1 MLRFASA
8 ALPLLLLSM
17 STVACSTTVVSGDP
31 PPASTT
37 DPGTNPPPTDPPPP
51 VEPTERQ
58 KAQAKAVEAM
68 ADALAESSAWHV
80 AVDRDAVKKSARETI
95 LKGDGT
101 DQPYFAAAWATLNKY
116 PQGHQGLYST
126 DKAVCGKALPRQQS
140 SRFGVCGRPAKSGA
154 GLAVT
159 FAATGN
165 KLGLAVGDVVT
176 SAGADAGDAIF
187 EASFARPTCGSTFP
201 AASGRRYSGAASF
214 FGNVPSGTKLTV
226 KAPSGATREVTVPT
240 GADAQLTDCTDP
252 FGRNRDFYAEA
263 KVRPDGVAVIR
274 LPSFFPFDKAF
285 PSTQAEVD
293 KLVADYQ
300 AEIVKV
306 FETVKTAPG
315 IVWDARGNTGG
326 ITTVGLA
333 IVSGFASAK
342 TKTISYCRSRDE
354 GSSPPTFTSS
364 KYAEYSITPGG
375 PFAYAGKVAVV
386 TDGLAYS
393 AGDYFPFAAL
403 RGSDAPVVGSS
414 SAGAYGS
421 AGPTFDVAGPPKL
434 VSNYDPSACF
444 DAATNAHLEA
454 SPPAPTLAVEY
465 DPADLAA
472 GKDTVLE
479 AAVKALAL

>member
-1 MLRFASA
+1 MTR
-8 ALPLLLLSM
+8 LLLSTCLALVGL
-17 STVACSTTVVSGDP
+17 STAACSSNVVTGDP
-31 PPASTT
+31 PPAGTT
-37 DPGTNPPPTDPPPP
+37 DSGTNPPPIDPPPP

-58 KAQAKAVEAM
+58 KAQAMAVEAM

-80 AVDRDAVKKSARETI
+80 AVDLDAVKKSARETI

-116 PQGHQGLYST
+116 PQGHQGLYSN
-126 DKAVCGKALPRQQS
+126 DKSICGKALPRQQS

-159 FAATGN
+159 FAAAGN

-176 SAGADAGDAIF
+176 NAGTDAGDAIF
-187 EASFARPTCGSTFP
+187 EASFTRPTCGSTFP

-214 FGNVPSGTKLTV
+214 FGNVPAGTKLTV
-226 KAPSGATREVTVPT
+226 KAPSGATREVTVPKD
-240 GADAQLTDCTDP
+240 ADAQLTDCTDP
-252 FGRNRDFYAEA
+252 FARSRELYAEA

-274 LPSFFPFDKAF
+274 LPSFFPYDKAF
-285 PSTQAEVD
+285 PSTQSEVD
-293 KLVADYQ
+293 TLIAEYQ

-326 ITTVGLA
+326 ITKVGLA

-342 TKTISYCRSRDE
+342 AKSISYCRARDA
-354 GSSPPTFTSS
+354 GTSPPTYGFS
-364 KYAEYSITPGG
+364 KYAEYAITPGG

-403 RGSDAPVVGSS
+403 KGSDAPVVGSS
-414 SAGAYGS
+414 SAGAYGAS
-421 AGPTFDVAGPPKL
+421 GPTIDVDGPPKL
-434 VSNYDPSACF
+434 VTNYDPNACF
-444 DAATNAHLEA
+444 DAVTNAHLEA
-454 SPPAPTLAVEY
+454 SPPAPTVPVEY